1 MDEATSALDNKTES
15 KIIDDILTEG
25 MTVISVSHRLYTALR
40 SDNVLVME
48 KGKVIEY
55 GPPDELLAN
64 KGLFANL
71 VKAEQEAEK

>member
-1 MDEATSALDNKTES
+1 M
-15 KIIDDILTEG
+15 
-25 MTVISVSHRLYTALR
+25 
-40 SDNVLVME
+40 LVME